1 MGALSDF
8 PDGLIEFA
16 YERQTQ
22 CDVLSEPYYFECI
35 QVIARQRG
43 SEDLQLRMTM
53 LESKGLVSRRDLSE
67 AYRYFDLPADGRQV
81 DDQRIHDIFKARE
94 PDLGVQAQERA
105 REMLGRIGRQRGSK
119 LLANAAMQT
128 IETAEEA
135 YAWLGS
141 GLGPES
147 DDGFVVTFFA
157 MKVSAPLLPC
167 VQTGSACPSLHVTR
181 ATSPSPVAN
190 R

>member
-1 MGALSDF
+1 MGVLSDF
-8 PDGLIEFA
+8 SDSLIDFA
-16 YERQTQ
+16 YERQTR
-22 CDVLSEPYYFECI
+22 CDVLNEPYYFECI

-43 SEDLQLRMTM
+43 SEDLQIKMTM

-81 DDQRIHDIFKARE
+81 DDDRIYSMFKARE

-119 LLANAAMQT
+119 LLTNASMQT
-128 IETAEEA
+128 IETVQEA
-135 YAWLGS
+135 YAWLGD

-147 DDGFVVTFFA
+147 EDTFVVTFFA

-167 VQTGSACPSLHVTR
+167 L
-181 ATSPSPVAN
+181 
-190 R
+190 